1 MTNQDLNAQA
11 KIIRREGVI
20 LDRFDRQK
28 PDGVTTGFFIEWQG
42 AEYFLRMHNGETK
55 SIRKLWEIEE

>member
-1 MTNQDLNAQA
+1 MNDLNAQS

-20 LDRFDRQK
+20 LDRFDRPK
-28 PDGVTTGFFIEWQG
+28 PDGMTTGFFIEWQG

-55 SIRKLWEIEE
+55 STRKLWEIED